1 MEEMR
6 KQWEAAQ
13 REREA
18 QLTKEF
24 EVNHLDVRTADT
36 RWWRWQASRA
46 EHQQQLEDRIRSRE
60 AASHANREA
69 VETSMQK
76 ILEDSRKRFEQELA
90 RREEEFSKKKEEEVR
105 RITWR
110 ERQLITTT

>member
-24 EVNHLDVRTADT
+24 K
-36 RWWRWQASRA
+36 ASRA
-46 EHQQQLEDRIRSRE
+46 EHQQQLEDHIRSHE
-60 AASHANREA
+60 AASHANNEA

-76 ILEDSRKRFEQELA
+76 ILEDSCKRFEQELA
-90 RREEEFSKKKEEEVR
+90 RREEEFSKKKKKSSEDAR
-105 RITWR
+105 M
-110 ERQLITTT
+110 